1 MTLKWQPKQPSSKSY
16 LACVP
21 AFKDG
26 TDSPRHF
33 FERCLEV
40 LARLETDVKAFS
52 TIDCEAARRS
62 ADDASVRYR
71 AGRTVSTIDGMP
83 IAVKDIIFTRHLPT
97 QMGSPIYDGF
107 QPRRDAACIIA
118 LRKAGAYVLGKTV
131 TAEFACGRSGPTR
144 NPFDLSRT
152 PGGTSSGSAAA
163 VGSGMAPAALGT
175 QTQASLIRPAS
186 YCGAY
191 AIKPSRGLL
200 LLDGIAPL
208 SPTLD
213 HLGVF
218 GATLEDAWGVLAPIA
233 ALGHSLNH
241 PPINLPATLPP
252 ATQPRNLV
260 RLETKGWDE
269 TDNESKRALD
279 TALKQLAKVGVHIY
293 DRKHSTAIAEL
304 EEHISAASDAS
315 PIIYA
320 YEAQWPLR
328 SYVECGEGMAG
339 ERVREMV
346 SIADRLTPEAYR
358 DALEKRRRLRER
370 LNTVDTDGFVT
381 LSSSGP
387 AIQDISYTGS
397 RSFAVPW
404 TTAGVPSISL
414 PLLASAGL
422 PLGLQVVG
430 AERKDVATVGF
441 AAWIDRCLQRSMAD
455 PADVGTQTRA
465 Q

>member
-1 MTLKWQPKQPSSKSY
+1 MTLKWNPLQPPARSY
-16 LACVP
+16 LACIP
-21 AFKDG
+21 AFKQG
-26 TDSPRHF
+26 SDSPRHF
-33 FERCLEV
+33 LERCLES
-40 LARLETDVKAFS
+40 LANLETGVKAF
-52 TIDCEAARRS
+52 TAVDVEAARRS

-71 AGRTVSTIDGMP
+71 SGRIASPIDGMP
-83 IAVKDIIFTRHLPT
+83 IAVKDIICTRDLPT

-107 QPRRDAACIIA
+107 QPRRDAACVIA

-144 NPFDLSRT
+144 NPYDLSRT

-163 VGSGMAPAALGT
+163 VGSGMAPTALGT
-175 QTQASLIRPAS
+175 QTQGSLIRPAS

-191 AIKPSRGLL
+191 AIKPTHGRFS
-200 LLDGIAPL
+200 LDGIAPL

-218 GATLEDAWGVLAPIA
+218 GATLDDAWAVFA
-233 ALGHSLNH
+233 ALAATG
-241 PPINLPATLPP
+241 PAWGGPRFDIP
-252 ATQPRNLV
+252 AAFPRPRPARNLV
-260 RLETKGWDE
+260 RLETTGWRE
-269 TDNESKRALD
+269 TDDESKRAFD
-279 TALKQLAKVGVHIY
+279 AALERLAKSGVRID
-293 DRKHSTAIAEL
+293 DRKTSAVIADL
-304 EEHISAASDAS
+304 EADIAAASDAS
-315 PIIYA
+315 PTIYA

-328 SYVECGEGMAG
+328 SYVECGDAMTG

-346 SIADRLTPEAYR
+346 SIAERTSPEAYG

-370 LNTVDTDGFVT
+370 LSAVQTDAFVT
-381 LSSSGP
+381 LSASGP

-404 TTAGVPSISL
+404 TTAGSPSISL

-430 AERKDVATVGF
+430 AERSDEATVGV
-441 AAWIDRCLQRSMAD
+441 AAWIDGWLKNA
-455 PADVGTQTRA
+455 TT
-465 Q
+465 